1 MNTAVIVYDNQCLLC
16 SKSVL
21 LVLKHDRNFH
31 FKFTH
36 FESRF
41 SKKYALSNNTVAVI
55 LPNHEVLTKHVAVRY
70 IIENIDTL
78 HWLRFLFIVSPLIL
92 QKMMYNIVAAN
103 RKRVFKKTKCS
114 VRKSNAE
121 RFIS

>member
-16 SKSVL
+16 SKSVR
-21 LVLKHDRNFH
+21 LVLKHDRNFR

-78 HWLRFLFIVSPLIL
+78 RWLRFLFIVSPLIFSKDDVQYSSCK
-92 QKMMYNIVAAN
+92 QK
-103 RKRVFKKTKCS
+103 
-114 VRKSNAE
+114 KS
-121 RFIS
+121 F